1 MEPLTNQQIL
11 ESIKVRLIDDKKNGA
26 RAYVAT
32 SSIEPDSI
40 FSIYESVDV
49 DNTQRIIELFF
60 NYLRNKR

>member
-1 MEPLTNQQIL
+1 MEQLTNQQIL

-26 RAYVAT
+26 RVYVAT
-32 SSIEPDSI
+32 SSIDTGSI